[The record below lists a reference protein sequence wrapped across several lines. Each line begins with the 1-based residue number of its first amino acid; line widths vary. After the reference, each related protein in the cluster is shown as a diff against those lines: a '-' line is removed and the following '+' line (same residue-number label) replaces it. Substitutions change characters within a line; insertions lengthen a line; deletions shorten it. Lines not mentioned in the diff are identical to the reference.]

1 MRQDEITAA
10 YDAAAATYDTSG
22 VTFFTA
28 VGARL
33 VREAGIGPGWRVLD
47 AGCGASAATIPAAY
61 AVGPEGSVTG
71 IDLSRKMLARTA
83 AVCTVRN
90 LDNVT
95 VALAD
100 AHDPPYAP
108 GSFDAVLASMLV
120 FLLEDPARAAR
131 AWHRVLR
138 PGGVTAFSWIIAE
151 DPRWVPVV
159 AAVDARVPGG
169 AGFAGLWHH
178 PPFTSL
184 SDVELMLTG
193 TGYSEVATT
202 EVIVPRR
209 YTGPRQWWAVS
220 WSQAP
225 MLAWQ
230 QIPPGQRAVAR
241 DEVFRMLED
250 MREPDGS
257 LVRETL
263 IGYTTGERRPDGI
276 SHA

>member
-1 MRQDEITAA
+1 MSHQEQVTAA
-10 YDAAAATYDTSG
+10 YEAAAANYDTSG

-33 VREAGIGPGWRVLD
+33 VAEAGIRAGDRVLD

-61 AVGPEGSVTG
+61 AAGPGGRVTG
-71 IDLSRKMLARTA
+71 IDLSRKMLDRTA
-83 AVCTVRN
+83 AACTARN

-100 AHDPPYAP
+100 AHDPPYQP

-120 FLLEDPARAAR
+120 FLLEDPVRAAR
-131 AWHRVLR
+131 AWLRLLR

-159 AAVDARVPGG
+159 AAVDARVPAG

-184 SDVELMLTG
+184 SDVAQVLDSN
-193 TGYSEVATT
+193 GYSDVTTT

-209 YTGPRQWWAVS
+209 YTGPRQWWSVS

-225 MLAWQ
+225 MLAWR

-241 DEVFRMLED
+241 DEVFGMLDD

-263 IGYTTGERRPDGI
+263 IGYTKG
-276 SHA
+276 SAS